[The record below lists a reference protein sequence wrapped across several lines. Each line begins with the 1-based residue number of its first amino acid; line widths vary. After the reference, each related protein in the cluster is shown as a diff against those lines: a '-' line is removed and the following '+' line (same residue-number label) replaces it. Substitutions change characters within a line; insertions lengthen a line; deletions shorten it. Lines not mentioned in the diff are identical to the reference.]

1 MQRRVQVSPSE
12 CSVEPKVKSQK
23 SVLDV
28 EHLGAEQQILKI
40 QPQSQGPDPGT
51 SWARLKQ
58 VPCPTLPADGALI
71 LGRALA
77 WGGGSG
83 EGCCLCPLYSCMAGL
98 VTCGRAREGSSYVLG
113 PWDSILPMDIL
124 GCQSC

>member
-1 MQRRVQVSPSE
+1 MQRRVQISPTG
-12 CSVEPKVKSQK
+12 CSVESKVKSQK

-28 EHLGAEQQILKI
+28 GHLGAEQQFLKI

-58 VPCPTLPADGALI
+58 VPCPMLPADGTLI

-77 WGGGSG
+77 WGGRSG
-83 EGCCLCPLYSCMAGL
+83 EGCWLCPLYSYMAGL
-98 VTCGRAREGSSYVLG
+98 GTCGRAREDSSYVLG